1 MRGWCFSTFDLMF
14 FFPSIIKAK
23 TRIKP
28 LGRSYSGSMS
38 LTKLTA
44 PLGSFR
50 CSYMTFDHL
59 VVTLETRI
67 RAFIEN
73 KFPNTTKVQ
82 EISSYSLCFVVKTKD
97 VDTHLSI

>member
-1 MRGWCFSTFDLMF
+1 MKSPTSFKNSIKCAVGVFSVIDLMF
-14 FFPSIIKAK
+14 FFSSIIKAK

-28 LGRSYSGSMS
+28 LGRSYSGNACMS

-50 CSYMTFDHL
+50 YSRMTFDHL
-59 VVTLETRI
+59 AVTLETRI

-82 EISSYSLCFVVKTKD
+82 EI
-97 VDTHLSI
+97 